1 MERGLGIRG
10 CQIWEGLLSFG
21 KLSGNLGEWDCG
33 YDRRS
38 LLGEIVE
45 KRLSRDVLEG
55 FVVLVLE
62 VVVTGDT
69 GLKSQMS
76 HTRDT

>member
-1 MERGLGIRG
+1 M
-10 CQIWEGLLSFG
+10 
-21 KLSGNLGEWDCG
+21 GEWDCG
-33 YDRRS
+33 YDRRP

-45 KRLSRDVLEG
+45 KSLSREVLEG
-55 FVVLVLE
+55 FLVLVLE